1 MAIQRGRQLE
11 SLIVQ
16 KDKKL
21 REQDMIIRAQMKRIE
36 EANHTLHQKTTMLS
50 DYENKFVQVREA
62 VQSDK
67 EHSANMQKGAA
78 DRIEDLELEVAKRDK
93 RVEQL
98 SEERSDLMSQ
108 VKEIQWAKDQE
119 VKKLTRE
126 LQTINERQ
134 IEDQSSH
141 L

>member
-67 EHSANMQKGAA
+67 EHSTNMQKGAA